1 MNKKDL
7 LDKIQ
12 AELTLRLG
20 RKIAQQE
27 ILDKCVKFIYEHLDD
42 FIINNFD
49 HPKLTKEKLNKIKE
63 NVFTGK
69 LYEMDKSDDELLYG
83 LKLIQISYLL

>member
-1 MNKKDL
+1 MANVKMNKKDL

-27 ILDKCVKFIYEHLDD
+27 ILDKGVKFIYEHLDD
-42 FIINNFD
+42 FIISNFG
-49 HPKLTKEKLNKIKE
+49 HSKLTKEKLKKIKE

-83 LKLIQISYLL
+83 LKRD